1 MSNTRV
7 AHRYAKPLLELAQEK
22 KVLEA
27 VKEDMA
33 DFVNLCEGNREF
45 LLMLRSPII
54 PHLKKAEI
62 LKKIFKGKSN
72 DLTLTAFEIITR
84 KNRENLLPE
93 IAAEFVAEYNRV
105 MGLQDAVVTTTFPID
120 AGMRKSFE
128 QIVKDVTGNKAI
140 LSENVDPEIIG
151 GYVLRMG
158 DKQLD
163 QSVSS
168 DLKEIKLKFNK
179 N

>member
-1 MSNTRV
+1 MSNARI
-7 AHRYAKPLLELAQEK
+7 ANRYAKPLLELAQEG
-22 KVLEA
+22 KVLEE

-33 DFVNLCEGNREF
+33 DFAKLCEENREF

-62 LKKIFKGKSN
+62 LKKIFTGKSN
-72 DLTLTAFEIITR
+72 KLTLSAFDIIAR

-93 IAAEFVAEYNRV
+93 IAAEFVSEYNKV
-105 MGLQDAVVTTTFPID
+105 MGLQNAVVTTTFAID

-128 QIVKDVTGNKAI
+128 QIVKDVTGSTAI
-140 LSENVDPEIIG
+140 LTEKVDPEIIG

-163 QSVSS
+163 QSISS